1 MEDETFSK
9 MHHIKWGEGLLL
21 IITCT
26 NLNTFWMKIVRLGK
40 VSCCIMQ
47 GWQPQYHTASIW
59 FDLLLK
65 SSGCSTVLVLHPLDV
80 EYIIHLVVNIYII
93 CKHVDVQYYSYNYS
107 CTINCQLIDSH
118 NIYKKKW
125 SLQYILMLIRIIQ
138 MWL

>member
-1 MEDETFSK
+1 

-59 FDLLLK
+59 FDLLLQ

-93 CKHVDVQYYSYNYS
+93 CKHVIMSVLIFVQLKFSS
-107 CTINCQLIDSH
+107 TFCFS
-118 NIYKKKW
+118 
-125 SLQYILMLIRIIQ
+125 MLLSQETWNGVDCVWITCCVVMNGEMNWRK
-138 MWL
+138 